1 MPLRSREIKTN
12 QHDVVCDV
20 CGRTLLRGER
30 AESFLAGGSR
40 RQVCELCTNR
50 AINEG
55 WIRESGGDDLGVRP
69 SRTDGRGMSLIGRL
83 RQRREQ
89 PLADDEEAVDLDP
102 ALEAEL
108 AEHPVVTERRP
119 ARRPEPPQPEVT
131 RPAEP
136 RKVHAVPTNADMKMQ
151 RALDVFNRSQY
162 PRTVAGVAR
171 SLGTPEIGVRTLADQ
186 PSVVSITVMWE
197 LSWYRYQV
205 DLSDEAGGARRE
217 GQGAELSELTEDDRV
232 VNASADER
240 GHLSM
245 GA

>member
-12 QHDVVCDV
+12 QHDVICDV

-30 AESFLAGGSR
+30 AEPFLAGGSR

-50 AINEG
+50 AIAEG

-69 SRTDGRGMSLIGRL
+69 SRAEGRGLSIIGRL
-83 RQRREQ
+83 RQRRERDV
-89 PLADDEEAVDLDP
+89 DDDDAVELDP

-108 AEHPVVTERRP
+108 AEHPIVKERRP
-119 ARRPEPPQPEVT
+119 PRAAIAAEELAARSR
-131 RPAEP
+131 EP
-136 RKVHAVPTNADMKMQ
+136 RHVHAVPTNADMKMQ
-151 RALDVFNRSQY
+151 RALDVFNVSQY

-171 SLGTPEIGVRTLADQ
+171 SLGTPEICVRTLTDQ

-217 GQGAELSELTEDDRV
+217 GQGAELDELPPEDRV
-232 VNASADER
+232 VNAVADDR
-240 GHLSM
+240 GHL
-245 GA
+245 ALAT